1 MALFDFLRSRN
12 YNTLSDAVRSSD
24 LAAVR
29 KMLTAGVDPNTI
41 PQNDDI
47 VPLFYALH
55 EGPEMIRLLIEHGAD
70 VNVTGRGGATPLA
83 KAEARGQSQ
92 VAAVLRAAGARIR
105 AANEEFEMDPR
116 FRLKLQE
123 RIPFLVL
130 QTRTQYPAEKPDSI
144 ADRVEPQ
151 INYQFPSNMPSEQ
164 QRRVRIDIRELIIRE
179 CRKS

>member
-1 MALFDFLRSRN
+1 MALFDFLRSRK
-12 YNTLSDAVRSSD
+12 YNTLSDAVRSGD

-29 KMLTAGVDPNTI
+29 KMLAAGVDPNII
-41 PQNDDI
+41 PPNDDI

-55 EGPEMIRLLIEHGAD
+55 EGPEMVRLLIEHGAE
-70 VNVTGRGGATPLA
+70 VNVSGRGGATPLA
-83 KAEARGQSQ
+83 KAEARGQSE
-92 VAAVLRAAGARIR
+92 VAAVLRAAGARSR

-130 QTRTQYPAEKPDSI
+130 QTRIQYPTEKPASI

-151 INYQFPSNMPSEQ
+151 LKYQYPPNMPPDM
-164 QRRVRIDIRELIIRE
+164 QRRVRIEIRELILRE